1 MWIGLITKLP
11 GYRVRPEPLVI
22 DVLLSKRRKNKMR
35 LVKYNLV
42 CPACKHE
49 FQRKFKSESVEK
61 GTTSCIKCRVVFKR
75 IEFYPDSEIAKI
87 KDEKEK
93 FDILH
98 KFPIPMSVIK
108 GDQIPNSLAETIFKA
123 RAIEK

>member
-87 KDEKEK
+87 KDAQKRY
-93 FDILH
+93 DILN
-98 KFPIPMSVIK
+98 KLPINPSIVK
-108 GDQIPNSLAETIFKA
+108 GNQVPNSLTETKFKA
-123 RAIEK
+123 